1 MLIDQSSRDDTLV
14 GVRPPGGS
22 PAGAVSSQSS
32 RDKHRKR
39 SAGEISMRGEGRPIS
54 TLDTSAAGSAG
65 RPRTAASLGALFGF
79 LLRMQVTVP
88 RLLGIAALGG
98 LSVMLGAFARWDD
111 DPVRAAA
118 DVAASYG
125 LGIVVPLAALWFGTS
140 AIGDLVEDRLLVYL
154 WLKPVPRWQLPAAAV
169 LSIVTLVAPLTALP
183 IAASA
188 LAAGAGE
195 LALRT
200 LLAASLAVCAY
211 AGLFVAAGL
220 WFRRAVWWGLAFVLL
235 WENAAGYASEG
246 TARLTVTSWARSI
259 LSTVPGVD
267 VPLDGR
273 SVLAALVVLPVV
285 AVAGW
290 LAATVRYRRAD
301 VD

>member
-1 MLIDQSSRDDTLV
+1 MSAMETSQAA
-14 GVRPPGGS
+14 
-22 PAGAVSSQSS
+22 PAA
-32 RDKHRKR
+32 
-39 SAGEISMRGEGRPIS
+39 
-54 TLDTSAAGSAG
+54 
-65 RPRTAASLGALFGF
+65 RPRTANSLGALYRL
-79 LLRMQVTVP
+79 LLRTQVTVP
-88 RLLGIAALGG
+88 RLLGIGALGA
-98 LSVMLGAFARWDD
+98 LSVLLGVFARWDD
-111 DPVRAAA
+111 DPVQAAA
-118 DVAASYG
+118 DAAASYG
-125 LGIVVPLAALWFGTS
+125 LGIVVPLAALWLGTA

-169 LSIVTLVAPLTALP
+169 LATITLVVPLAALP
-183 IAASA
+183 LAASA

-195 LALRT
+195 LALT
-200 LLAASLAVCAY
+200 ALLAASLAACAY

-235 WENAAGYASEG
+235 WENAGARASDG
-246 TARLTVTSWARSI
+246 TARFTVTSWARSI
-259 LSTVPGVD
+259 VSTVPGVD

-273 SVLAALVVLPVV
+273 SVAAALVVLPTI